1 MDPFIRYC
9 DAVCLHIR
17 SRTGRADAYRELRD
31 HLEDHSAA
39 LAARGVPDREAR
51 VQAVEAMG
59 DPHAV
64 GRELDRLYPYCP
76 PALAPVLLA
85 LSLLLLLGSVWML
98 WGEAGLQPRLR
109 FQTGAAEYVQE
120 GTLLR
125 SGSASGGGRLGVYT
139 LRAQGSAALYQE
151 TGSDG
156 TAILRLQIPIT
167 IAHPQLWLDHPGD
180 ALEWP
185 SAYSSPRGE
194 GWYALPV
201 QFEPQWAGPF
211 RTGGVLT
218 FVLEEEPDGTAP
230 QVLRAWN
237 GQRAVFSV
245 EWEGEG
251 AS

>member
-98 WGEAGLQPRLR
+98 WGEADLQPRGAPPSTRRPAQTARLSSGSR
-109 FQTGAAEYVQE
+109 FPLPSPTPSSGWTTR
-120 GTLLR
+120 GTLW
-125 SGSASGGGRLGVYT
+125 SGPAPTPVPGERAGTLSPSNLSPSGPV
-139 LRAQGSAALYQE
+139 
-151 TGSDG
+151 
-156 TAILRLQIPIT
+156 
-167 IAHPQLWLDHPGD
+167 
-180 ALEWP
+180 P
-185 SAYSSPRGE
+185 SAP
-194 GWYALPV
+194 
-201 QFEPQWAGPF
+201 
-211 RTGGVLT
+211 
-218 FVLEEEPDGTAP
+218 
-230 QVLRAWN
+230 
-237 GQRAVFSV
+237 
-245 EWEGEG
+245 G
-251 AS
+251 AC